1 MNTPPLSFILV
12 VIASLIGSFGAVFLK
27 SGSKHL
33 KSDLKS
39 LFTNYHLAIGG
50 FLFVVSSL
58 FFVRAVSQPGAE
70 LSVLYPM
77 VSMSYLWA
85 CCGHASSS
93 KSPLPARNLPAWALS
108 SWASPSSNS
117 AKAPNLSLYKI

>member
-1 MNTPPLSFILV
+1 MNTPTRSLILV
-12 VIASLIGSFGAVFLK
+12 VVASLIGSFGAVFLK

-50 FLFVVSSL
+50 LLFVVSSL

-85 CCGHASSS
+85 MLWSRIFFNEPFTRQKFAGLGLIILGIAILQLG
-93 KSPLPARNLPAWALS
+93 KSA
-108 SWASPSSNS
+108 
-117 AKAPNLSLYKI
+117 

>member
-1 MNTPPLSFILV
+1 MLV

-27 SGSKHL
+27 AGSKHL
-33 KSDLKS
+33 RGELKS
-39 LFTNYHLAIGG
+39 LLTNYRLAIGG
-50 FLFVVSSL
+50 LLFVISSL

-85 CCGHASSS
+85 MLWSRLFFGEPFTRHKFAGLGLILLGIAILQFG
-93 KSPLPARNLPAWALS
+93 KQA
-108 SWASPSSNS
+108 
-117 AKAPNLSLYKI
+117 